1 MSNENTELSMNDFL
15 EDINRSFNPVKT
27 GDILKGKVI
36 AVHDDGLIININ
48 YMYDG
53 FIPKNEISFNNDINM
68 HEEFVIGEDIDV
80 YVLKNNDGE
89 GHVLLSKKI
98 ADNIVVWDEL
108 EELNK
113 NSAVIEIIV
122 HEVVKGGVIGYFK
135 GVRAFIP
142 ASQLSINFVQNLN
155 DFIGKCLEVRIIEL
169 DKEKKKVVLS
179 RRIIEEENRKSNEE
193 KQWSS
198 LKIGELR
205 KGKIVRLANFGAFVE
220 LNGVQ
225 GLIHLKDL
233 SWKRVLKPEE
243 VVSVGDEVEVYILS
257 IDKENKRLGLSLKAT
272 IEDPWNKVNEN
283 IKIGS
288 ITEGTIKKLV
298 NFGAFVEILP
308 GIEGLVHLHE
318 ISEDNITKPDDKLHI
333 GDKVKVKILEINKE
347 NKRISLSIKEALE
360 TNKEYE
366 KYNKDEDLTLG
377 DLFSDKLKELKFD

>member
-1 MSNENTELSMNDFL
+1 MNNENTELSMNDFL
-15 EDINRSFNPVKT
+15 EDINRSFNPVKQ

-36 AVHDDGLIININ
+36 AIYDDGLIININ

-53 FIPKNEISFNNDINM
+53 YVPKNEISFNSDINIQK
-68 HEEFVIGEDIDV
+68 EFVIGEDINV

-98 ADNIVVWDEL
+98 ADSIIVWDEL
-108 EELNK
+108 EELCK
-113 NSAVIEIIV
+113 NSAIIEIVV

-135 GVRAFIP
+135 GVRTFIP

-155 DFIGKCLEVRIIEL
+155 DFIGKSLEVRIIEL

-193 KQWSS
+193 KQWKS
-198 LKIGELR
+198 LKVGELR
-205 KGKIVRLANFGAFVE
+205 KGKIVRLTNFGAFVE
-220 LNGVQ
+220 LDGVQ

-233 SWKRVLKPEE
+233 SWKRVLNPEE

-257 IDKENKRLGLSLKAT
+257 VDKENKRLGLSLKAT

-288 ITEGTIKKLV
+288 VIEGTIKKIV

-318 ISEDNITKPDDKLHI
+318 ITEENITKPEDKLHI
-333 GDKVKVKILEINKE
+333 GDKVKVKILEVNKE
-347 NKRISLSIKEALE
+347 SKRISLSIKEALE

-377 DLFSDKLKELKFD
+377 DLFTDKLKGLKFD

>member
-1 MSNENTELSMNDFL
+1 MNNGNTELSMNDFL

-53 FIPKNEISFNNDINM
+53 YIPKNEICFNNDINM

-108 EELNK
+108 AELSK

-135 GVRAFIP
+135 GVRTFIP

-155 DFIGKCLEVRIIEL
+155 DFIGKSLEVRIIEL

-193 KQWSS
+193 KQWNS
-198 LKIGELR
+198 LKVGELR

-220 LNGVQ
+220 LDGVQ

-233 SWKRVLKPEE
+233 SWKRVLRPEE
-243 VVSVGDEVEVYILS
+243 VVSVGDKVEVYILS
-257 IDKENKRLGLSLKAT
+257 VDKENKRLGLSLKAT

-318 ISEDNITKPDDKLHI
+318 ISEDNITKPDDKLQI

-347 NKRISLSIKEALE
+347 NKRVSLSIKEALE
-360 TNKEYE
+360 KNKDYE
-366 KYNKDEDLTLG
+366 KYNKDEELTLG
-377 DLFSDKLKELKFD
+377 DLFNEKLKGLKFD